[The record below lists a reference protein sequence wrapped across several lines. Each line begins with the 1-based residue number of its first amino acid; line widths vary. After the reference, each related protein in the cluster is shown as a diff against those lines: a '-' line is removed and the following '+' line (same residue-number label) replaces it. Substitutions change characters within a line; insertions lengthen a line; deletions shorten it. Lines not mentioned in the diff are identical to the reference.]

1 METINL
7 ILAYFGFISLLT
19 AVITII
25 DKINAK
31 NGSRRIPEDF
41 LLTLALLGG
50 SVAEYIIM
58 KLIRHKTRHKK
69 FMAGLPVLIVIQV
82 AIIIGLWIYTQR
94 G

>member
-7 ILAYFGFISLLT
+7 FLAYFGFISLLT

-31 NGSRRIPEDF
+31 NGSRRVPEDF

-50 SVAEYIIM
+50 SVAEYIVM

-69 FMAGLPVLIVIQV
+69 FMAGLPVLIVIQI
-82 AIIIGLWIYTQR
+82 AIIVGLWIYTQR

>member
-1 METINL
+1 METIDL
-7 ILAYFGFISLLT
+7 VLAYLGFISLLT
-19 AVITII
+19 AVITIT

-69 FMAGLPVLIVIQV
+69 FMAGLPVLIVIQI
-82 AIIIGLWIYTQR
+82 AIITGLWIYTQR